1 MEPLFI
7 FGSSGFARETN
18 DVAHALGYEAT
29 FITSS
34 EEERDAWQGPERV
47 LLEEEIDRYGD
58 AAFAIGIG
66 DNGVRRKIAG
76 RYGGRM
82 RFVNLIHP
90 TASFGKGQRERIEQA
105 RGVIVCAGVR
115 FTNGITVGDFA
126 IFNLNATVG
135 HDCIIGD
142 FVNVA
147 PGANLSGYVHLRE
160 RVWVGTNA
168 AVNQGVPGRW
178 LEIGAG
184 TVIGSGSVV
193 VKDCESDSVYVGIP
207 AKKR

>member
-1 MEPLFI
+1 
-7 FGSSGFARETN
+7 
-18 DVAHALGYEAT
+18 
-29 FITSS
+29 
-34 EEERDAWQGPERV
+34 
-47 LLEEEIDRYGD
+47 
-58 AAFAIGIG
+58 
-66 DNGVRRKIAG
+66 
-76 RYGGRM
+76 
-82 RFVNLIHP
+82 VNLLHP
-90 TASFGKGQRERIEQA
+90 GASFGKGQLERIERA

-115 FTNGITVGDFA
+115 FTNGIEVGDFA

-147 PGANLSGYVHLRE
+147 PGANLSGYVHLHDG
-160 RVWVGTNA
+160 VWVGTNV
-168 AVNQGVPGRW
+168 AVNQGVPGQR